1 MTVYSTLGNPPSN
14 VYIDPVLI
22 LILGFSN
29 VERNDCNHDWN
40 EERKKCLL
48 DDYNHE
54 AKHGVDL
61 CEYGGHDIS
70 YIIVLTW
77 SQFMPTV

>member
-1 MTVYSTLGNPPSN
+1 MCTLTQFLFLSWVFPMLKGIIAIMIEMKRDDYDDYN
-14 VYIDPVLI
+14 
-22 LILGFSN
+22 
-29 VERNDCNHDWN
+29 
-40 EERKKCLL
+40 
-48 DDYNHE
+48 DYNHE
-54 AKHGVDL
+54 AQHGVDL